1 MSEKSDYQ
9 SVPATL
15 RQIAT
20 NFRLI
25 GWISFWV
32 QLVLAVISIVV
43 LLLFVFF
50 SRSPTNSAAN
60 PGTGFGVFLAVCGIV
75 TLGIGVYMALRYT
88 RIGRQLQ
95 SPNPNLRPRK
105 AETIPVLRM
114 GLIVNLVGM
123 LLTILGAWTIVG
135 TLTAKSISQVQTAV
149 YADPSKL
156 ISSLDMFAVQA
167 NINTIAAHFA
177 GIVATLWL
185 INRINRN

>member
-60 PGTGFGVFLAVCGIV
+60 PGTSFGVFLAVCGIV

-105 AETIPVLRM
+105 AETIPILRM